1 MINISLFEEFKRSKS
16 KILAVTKYWDKNE
29 TNKIIQEIE
38 NIYPEILFWI
48 WENRIEKIIEKW
60 INRKNMH
67 FIWQI
72 QSNKLEKIVSF
83 CSTIHSLENIDHA
96 LLIDK
101 LSKEKN
107 IKTKVFLQVK
117 LDNEKNSWIEID
129 AFPNI
134 LEQIKKLENIEIIW
148 ISGMWAW
155 DFTVKE
161 KESEFELLINLRDKY
176 LPWKLISAWT
186 SRDYKIALKY
196 WIDVIRIW
204 NKIID

>member
-16 KILAVTKYWDKNE
+16 KILAVTKYWDTFE
-29 TNKIIQEIE
+29 TNKIIQEIKKT
-38 NIYPEILFWI
+38 YPEILFWI

-60 INRKNMH
+60 ISRENMN

-72 QSNKLEKIVSF
+72 QSKKIEKIISF
-83 CSTIHSLENIDHA
+83 CSTIHSLDNIKYA

-117 LDNEKNSWIEID
+117 LDKSKDSWIEIND
-129 AFPNI
+129 FSNI
-134 LEQIKKLENIEIIW
+134 LKEIQKLESIEILW

-155 DFTVKE
+155 EFTTKE

-186 SRDYKIALKY
+186 SRDYEIALKY
-196 WIDVIRIW
+196 WIEVIRIW

>member
-16 KILAVTKYWDKNE
+16 KILAVTKYWDTFE

-38 NIYPEILFWI
+38 NTYPEILFWI

-60 INRKNMH
+60 ISRENMN

-72 QSNKLEKIVSF
+72 QSKKLEKIVSF
-83 CSTIHSLENIDHA
+83 CSTIHSLDNIKYA

-117 LDNEKNSWIEID
+117 LDKSKDSWIEINE
-129 AFPNI
+129 FTTI
-134 LEQIKKLENIEIIW
+134 LKEVQKLGNIEILW
-148 ISGMWAW
+148 ISGMWTW
-155 DFTVKE
+155 EFTIKE
-161 KESEFELLINLRDKY
+161 KENEFELLINLRDKY

-186 SRDYKIALKY
+186 SRDYEIALKY
-196 WIDVIRIW
+196 WIEVIRIW
-204 NKIID
+204 NKIIN

>member
-1 MINISLFEEFKRSKS
+1 MINISLFEEFKKSKF
-16 KILAVTKYWDKNE
+16 KILAVTKYWSTFE

-38 NIYPEILFWI
+38 NTYPEILFWI
-48 WENRIEKIIEKW
+48 WENRIDKIIEKW
-60 INRKNMH
+60 ISRENMN

-72 QSNKLEKIVSF
+72 QSKKLEKIVSF
-83 CSTIHSLENIDHA
+83 CSTIHSLDNLKHA

-101 LSKEKN
+101 ISKEKN
-107 IKTKVFLQVK
+107 IKTKIFLQIK
-117 LDNEKNSWIEID
+117 LDNEKSSWIEID

-134 LEQIKKLENIEIIW
+134 LKEVKKLENIEIIW

-155 DFTVKE
+155 EFTTKE

-186 SRDYKIALKY
+186 SRDYEIALKY
-196 WIDVIRIW
+196 WIEVIRIW
-204 NKIID
+204 SRIVN